1 MTIKWLKP
9 PLICFIHLLTQPK
22 WLNNKKIKIKK
33 INCLVW
39 LGFSSSSY
47 LFKRIVDA
55 YQRRCRN
62 HTWAFF
68 FETETG
74 YLLFLSVVRYPYHF
88 SIFNFKTLHNE
99 KEEFK
104 TWQKK
109 SSVWVFKFTFD
120 RWDHS
125 LRGQSSHFPF
135 ISNEFHKWALNKWM
149 CCCPLPKKFFF
160 TFCNKRCLA
169 ALIIIC
175 STFFF
180 WILLSYDVGTFS
192 VSLFSN
198 SHFFRK
204 LFFLYLPNICDGC
217 LSNP

>member
-1 MTIKWLKP
+1 MSGWDFLPHLIFSKELLMLTKEGVEIILELSSLKQRQA
-9 PLICFIHLLTQPK
+9 I
-22 WLNNKKIKIKK
+22 
-33 INCLVW
+33 
-39 LGFSSSSY
+39 FSS
-47 LFKRIVDA
+47 F
-55 YQRRCRN
+55 
-62 HTWAFF
+62 
-68 FETETG
+68 
-74 YLLFLSVVRYPYHF
+74 LLYVTHITFQYSTSKLYTMKKKNSKLYR
-88 SIFNFKTLHNE
+88 
-99 KEEFK
+99 
-104 TWQKK
+104 KK
-109 SSVWVFKFTFD
+109 SLLWVFKFTFD

-125 LRGQSSHFPF
+125 LRGQSSHFPLF
-135 ISNEFHKWALNKWM
+135 SNEFHKWALNKWM

-204 LFFLYLPNICDGC
+204 LFCLYLPNICDGC